1 MFDFVRNHT
10 RLMLGLVLLLI
21 IPSFVF
27 FGVQGYESFT
37 DGSRSAVARVDGVDI
52 TRAEWDFAHQ
62 RNVER
67 LRRQMPT
74 VDASLLDTPQMRR
87 ETLDGLVRERVLLAT
102 ANQLHLVPGDE
113 RLQRLFVTDPQF
125 AALRNPDGSVNRDI
139 LAAQGM
145 SSESFAQQ
153 LRQEFAMQQ
162 VLAGMA
168 GSAFAPAS
176 MARPSLDALLQR
188 REVQVQRFDP
198 AAFRDKVS
206 PTDADLEAYFK
217 ANEATFRATESAEI
231 EYVVLDLDSVM
242 KGVSVPEEDLRRFF
256 TENASRYTKAE
267 ERRASHILINADTA
281 MPAAERKK
289 ARERAEALLAE
300 LRQNPAAFAD
310 LARKNSQDAGSA
322 PNGGDLD
329 FFGRG
334 AMVKPFEDAVFA
346 MKQGEISNIIESDFG
361 YHIITLTGVRGGE
374 QQPFE
379 SVRAEIE
386 AEVRKSLAVKRYAEV
401 AEQFTNM
408 VFEQPDSLQPVVEK
422 LKLEKRTATVQRT
435 PAPGAT
441 GVLASAKLLEAVFG
455 NDAVSNKR
463 NTDAVETAPNQLA
476 SARIV
481 RHTPARVP
489 PLAEVRDQV
498 RERVVAEQA
507 AALARKEGT
516 AQLELLRKTPAQ
528 ALASPAIVVSRNQP
542 QGLPR
547 PLLDAVL
554 RADATA
560 MPTLIGVD
568 LGAQGFAVA
577 RLTQVL
583 PRDTPPAAE
592 AQLVSQYAQAWSGA
606 ETQAYLG
613 ALKTR
618 VKAVIKPAAGQ
629 AAASAPGP

>member
-52 TRAEWDFAHQ
+52 TRSEWDFAHQ

-74 VDASLLDTPQMRR
+74 VDAKLLDTPQMRR

-102 ANQLHLVPGDE
+102 ARQLHLVPGDE

-125 AALRNPDGSVNRDI
+125 AALRNPDGSVNREI

-145 SSESFAQQ
+145 SSEAFAQQ
-153 LRQEFAMQQ
+153 LRMEFATQQ
-162 VLAGMA
+162 VLAGVTR
-168 GSAFAPAS
+168 SSFAPAS
-176 MARPSLDALLQR
+176 IAAPSLDAVLQR

-198 AAFRDKVS
+198 AAFRGQVN
-206 PTDADLEAYFK
+206 PTEADLEAHHK
-217 ANEATFRATESAEI
+217 ANEAAFRATESADI
-231 EYVVLDLDSVM
+231 EYVVLDLDTVM
-242 KGVSVPEEDLRRFF
+242 KGVPVPEDDLRRFY

-267 ERRASHILINADTA
+267 ERRASHILINADAA
-281 MPAAERKK
+281 MAAADRKK
-289 ARERAEALLAE
+289 ARAQADALLAE
-300 LRQNPAAFAD
+300 LRRNPAAFAE
-310 LARKNSQDAGSA
+310 LARKNSQDTGSA
-322 PNGGDLD
+322 TGGGDLD

-334 AMVKPFEDAVFA
+334 SMVKPFEDAVFA
-346 MKQGEISNIIESDFG
+346 MKPGEISNVIESEFG

-374 QQPFE
+374 KQPFE
-379 SVRAEIE
+379 SVRGEIE
-386 AEVRKSLAVKRYAEV
+386 AEVRKSLAVKRFAEV
-401 AEQFTNM
+401 AEQFTNT
-408 VFEQPDSLQPVVEK
+408 VFEQPDSLQPVVDK
-422 LKLEKRTATVQRT
+422 LKLEKRTATVQRN

-441 GVLASAKLLEAVFG
+441 GLLASPKLLEAVFG
-455 NDAVSNKR
+455 TDAVKNKR

-476 SARIV
+476 AARIV
-481 RHTPARVP
+481 QHTPARAL
-489 PLAEVRDQV
+489 PLAEVKDRV

-516 AQLELLRKTPAQ
+516 AQLEALRKTPAQ
-528 ALASPAIVVSRNQP
+528 PLATPAVLVSRNQP

-547 PLLDAVL
+547 PLIDAVL

-560 MPTLIGVD
+560 LPVVLGVD
-568 LGAQGFAVA
+568 LGEQGFAVA
-577 RLTQVL
+577 RLSQVL
-583 PRDTPPAAE
+583 PRDTPAAAE
-592 AQLVSQYAQAWSGA
+592 AQLVSQYVQAWGGA

-613 ALKTR
+613 ALKAR
-618 VKAVIKPAAGQ
+618 VKAVIKPAAGS
-629 AAASAPGP
+629 AAASAPVP

>member
-10 RLMLGLVLLLI
+10 RLMLGMILLLI

-27 FGVQGYESFT
+27 FGVQGYDSFM
-37 DGSRSAVARVDGVDI
+37 DGSRGAVARVDGVDI
-52 TRAEWDFAHQ
+52 TRGEWDFAHQ

-74 VDASLLDTPQMRR
+74 VDAAMLDTPQMRR
-87 ETLDGLVRERVLLAT
+87 ESLDGLVRERVLLAT

-125 AALRNPDGSVNRDI
+125 AALRNPDGSVNRDL

-145 SSESFAQQ
+145 SSDSFAQQ
-153 LRQEFAMQQ
+153 LRTEFAMQQ
-162 VLAGMA
+162 VLAGVS
-168 GSAFAPAS
+168 GSSFAPAS
-176 MARPSLDALLQR
+176 MAAPSLNALLQR

-198 AAFRDKVS
+198 ATFRAKVN
-206 PTDADLEAYFK
+206 PTDVELEAHYK
-217 ANEATFRATESAEI
+217 ANEASFRATESADI

-242 KGVSVPEEDLRRFF
+242 KGVAVPEEDLRRFY

-267 ERRASHILINADTA
+267 ERRASHILINADAA
-281 MPAAERKK
+281 MPAPDRKK
-289 ARERAEALLAE
+289 ARAQADALLAE
-300 LRQNPAAFAD
+300 LRQTPQAFAD
-310 LARKNSQDAGSA
+310 LARKNSQDTGSA
-322 PNGGDLD
+322 TRGGDLD

-334 AMVKPFEDAVFA
+334 SMVKPFEDAVFA
-346 MKQGEISNIIESDFG
+346 MKPGEISNIVESEFG

-374 QQPFE
+374 KQAFE
-379 SVRAEIE
+379 SVRGEIE
-386 AEVRKSLAVKRYAEV
+386 AEVRKSLAVKRFAEV
-401 AEQFTNM
+401 AEQFTNT
-408 VFEQPDSLQPVVEK
+408 VFEQPDSLQPVVDK
-422 LKLEKRTATVQRT
+422 LKLEKRSASVQRS

-441 GVLASAKLLEAVFG
+441 GVLASPKLLESVFG
-455 NDAVSNKR
+455 ADAVKNKR
-463 NTDAVETAPNQLA
+463 NTAAVETAPNQLV

-481 RHTPARVP
+481 NHTPARVL
-489 PLAEVRDQV
+489 PLAEVKDRV

-516 AQLELLRKTPAQ
+516 AQLELLRKTPGQ
-528 ALASPAIVVSRNQP
+528 ALAAPAVVVSRNQP

-554 RADATA
+554 RADAKA
-560 MPTLIGVD
+560 LPALVGVD
-568 LGAQGFAVA
+568 LGEQGFAVA

-583 PRDTPPAAE
+583 PRDTPAAAE
-592 AQLVSQYAQAWSGA
+592 SQLVAQWVQAWGGA

-618 VKAVIKPAAGQ
+618 VKSVIKPAA
-629 AAASAPGP
+629 AAAVASAPVP

>member
-52 TRAEWDFAHQ
+52 TRSEWDFAHQ

-74 VDASLLDTPQMRR
+74 VDAKLLDTPQMRR
-87 ETLDGLVRERVLLAT
+87 ETLDGLVRERVLLTT
-102 ANQLHLVPGDE
+102 ARQLHLVPGDE

-125 AALRNPDGSVNRDI
+125 AALRNPDGSVNREI

-145 SSESFAQQ
+145 SSEAFAQQ
-153 LRQEFAMQQ
+153 LRMEFATQQ
-162 VLAGMA
+162 VLAGVTR
-168 GSAFAPAS
+168 SSFAPAS
-176 MARPSLDALLQR
+176 IAAPSLDAVLQR

-198 AAFRDKVS
+198 AAFRGQVN
-206 PTDADLEAYFK
+206 PTEADLEAHHK
-217 ANEATFRATESAEI
+217 ANEAAFRATESADI
-231 EYVVLDLDSVM
+231 EYVVLDLDTVM
-242 KGVSVPEEDLRRFF
+242 KGVPVPEDDLRRFY

-267 ERRASHILINADTA
+267 ERRASHILINADAA
-281 MPAAERKK
+281 MAAADRKK
-289 ARERAEALLAE
+289 ARAQADALLAE
-300 LRQNPAAFAD
+300 LRRNPAAFAE
-310 LARKNSQDAGSA
+310 LARKNSQDTGSA
-322 PNGGDLD
+322 TGGGDLD

-334 AMVKPFEDAVFA
+334 SMVKPFEDAVFA
-346 MKQGEISNIIESDFG
+346 MKPGEISNVIESEFG

-374 QQPFE
+374 KQPFE
-379 SVRAEIE
+379 SVRGEIE
-386 AEVRKSLAVKRYAEV
+386 AEVRKSLAVKRFAEV
-401 AEQFTNM
+401 AEQFTNT
-408 VFEQPDSLQPVVEK
+408 VFEQPDSLQPVVDK
-422 LKLEKRTATVQRT
+422 LKLEKRTATVQRN

-441 GVLASAKLLEAVFG
+441 GVLASPKLLEAVFG
-455 NDAVSNKR
+455 TDAVKNKR

-476 SARIV
+476 AARIV
-481 RHTPARVP
+481 QHTPARAL
-489 PLAEVRDQV
+489 PLAEVKDRV

-516 AQLELLRKTPAQ
+516 AQLEALRKTPAQ
-528 ALASPAIVVSRNQP
+528 PLATPAVLVSRNQP

-554 RADATA
+554 RADGTA
-560 MPTLIGVD
+560 LPVVLGVD
-568 LGAQGFAVA
+568 LGEQGFAVA
-577 RLTQVL
+577 RLSQVL
-583 PRDTPPAAE
+583 PRDTPAAAE
-592 AQLVSQYAQAWSGA
+592 AQLVSQYVQAWGGA

-613 ALKTR
+613 ALKAR
-618 VKAVIKPAAGQ
+618 VKAVIKPAAGS
-629 AAASAPGP
+629 AAASAPVP

>member
-162 VLAGMA
+162 VLAGMSN
-168 GSAFAPAS
+168 SALAPAS
-176 MARPSLDALLQR
+176 IAGPSLDALLQR

-198 AAFRDKVS
+198 AAFRDKVN
-206 PTDADLEAYFK
+206 PTDADLESHFK
-217 ANEATFRATESAEI
+217 ANEATFRATESADI
-231 EYVVLDLDSVM
+231 EYVVLDLDTVM
-242 KGVSVPEEDLRRFF
+242 TGIAVPEDDLRRFF
-256 TENASRYTKAE
+256 TENASRYTQAE
-267 ERRASHILINADTA
+267 ERRASHILINADGA
-281 MPAAERKK
+281 MPAADRKK
-289 ARERAEALLAE
+289 ARAQAEALLTE

-322 PNGGDLD
+322 PRGGDLD

-334 AMVKPFEDAVFA
+334 SMVKPFEDAVFA
-346 MKQGEISNIIESDFG
+346 MKPGEISNIIESDFG

-374 QQPFE
+374 QRAFE

-386 AEVRKSLAVKRYAEV
+386 AEVRRSLAVKRFAEV

-408 VFEQPDSLQPVVEK
+408 VFEQPESLQPVVEK
-422 LKLEKRTATVQRT
+422 LKLEKRAATVQRSA
-435 PAPGAT
+435 APGAT
-441 GVLASAKLLEAVFG
+441 GVLASPKLLEAVFG
-455 NDAVSNKR
+455 NDAVRNKR
-463 NTDAVETAPNQLA
+463 NTDAVETAPNQLV

-481 RHTPARVP
+481 QHTPARVL
-489 PLAEVRDQV
+489 PLAEVKDRV

-507 AALARKEGT
+507 AALARKEGA
-516 AQLELLRKTPAQ
+516 AQLEMLRKTPAQ

-554 RADATA
+554 RADTTA
-560 MPTLIGVD
+560 MPLLLGVD
-568 LGAQGFAVA
+568 LGEQGFAVA

-583 PRDTPPAAE
+583 PRDTPAAAE
-592 AQLVSQYAQAWSGA
+592 AQLVSQYVQAWSGA

-618 VKAVIKPAAGQ
+618 VKAVIKPAAAQ
-629 AAASAPGP
+629 AAASAPVP

>member
-62 RNVER
+62 RNVDR
-67 LRRQMPT
+67 LRQQMPT

-87 ETLDGLVRERVLLAT
+87 ETLDGLIRERVLLAT

-125 AALRNPDGSVNRDI
+125 ASLRNPDGSVNRDI

-145 SSESFAQQ
+145 SSESFAQR
-153 LRQEFAMQQ
+153 LRQDFGMQQ
-162 VLAGMA
+162 VMA
-168 GSAFAPAS
+168 GLASSAFAPAS
-176 MARPSLDALLQR
+176 VAAPSLNALLQR
-188 REVQVQRFDP
+188 REVQVQRFDA
-198 AAFRDKVS
+198 AAFRDKVN
-206 PTDADLEAYFK
+206 PTEADLEAYFK
-217 ANEATFRATESAEI
+217 ANEAGFRTAESADI
-231 EYVVLDLDSVM
+231 EYVVLDLDTVM
-242 KGVSVPEEDLRRFF
+242 KGVSVPEEDLRRFY
-256 TENASRYTKAE
+256 TENASRYTQAE
-267 ERRASHILINADTA
+267 ERRASHILINADSA
-281 MPAAERKK
+281 MPAPERKK
-289 ARERAEALLAE
+289 ARAQAETLLAE
-300 LRQNPAAFAD
+300 LRQNPSSFAD
-310 LARKNSQDAGSA
+310 LARKNSQDSGSA
-322 PNGGDLD
+322 SRGGDLD

-334 AMVKPFEDAVFA
+334 SMVKPFEDAVFA
-346 MKQGEISNIIESDFG
+346 MKAGEISNIIESEFG

-374 QQPFE
+374 KRAFE

-386 AEVRKSLAVKRYAEV
+386 AEVRKSLAVKRFAEV

-408 VFEQPDSLQPVVEK
+408 VFEQPDSLQPVVDK
-422 LKLEKRTATVQRT
+422 LKLEKRTATVQRS

-455 NDAVSNKR
+455 NDAVRNKR
-463 NTDAVETAPNQLA
+463 NTDAVETAPNQLV

-481 RHTPARVP
+481 QHTPVRVP
-489 PLAEVRDQV
+489 PLAEVKDRV
-498 RERVVAEQA
+498 RERVVAEEA
-507 AALARKEGT
+507 AALARKEGA
-516 AQLELLRKTPAQ
+516 AQLEQMRKTPAQ
-528 ALASPAIVVSRNQP
+528 ALTSPTVVVSRNQP

-554 RADATA
+554 RVDVT
-560 MPTLIGVD
+560 TLPVLVGVD

-583 PRDTPPAAE
+583 PRDTPAAAE
-592 AQLVSQYAQAWSGA
+592 AQLVSQFVQAWSGA

-618 VKAVIKPAAGQ
+618 FKAVIKPAAGQ
-629 AAASAPGP
+629 AAASAPVP

>member
-37 DGSRSAVARVDGVDI
+37 DGSRSAVARVGGVDI

-74 VDASLLDTPQMRR
+74 IEASLLDTPQMRR

-125 AALRNPDGSVNRDI
+125 ASLRNPDGSVNRDI

-153 LRQEFAMQQ
+153 LRMEFAMQQ
-162 VLAGMA
+162 VLAGVA
-168 GSAFAPAS
+168 KSSFAPAS
-176 MARPSLDALLQR
+176 IAAPSLDALLQR
-188 REVQVQRFDP
+188 REIQVQRFDP
-198 AAFRDKVS
+198 AAFRGQVNPS
-206 PTDADLEAYFK
+206 EADLEAHYK
-217 ANEATFRATESAEI
+217 ANEAGFRATESADI
-231 EYVVLDLDSVM
+231 EYVVLDLDTVM
-242 KGVSVPEEDLRRFF
+242 KGVAVPEDDLQRFYV
-256 TENASRYTKAE
+256 ENASRYTKAE
-267 ERRASHILINADTA
+267 ERRASHILINADAA
-281 MPAAERKK
+281 MPAADRKAARAK
-289 ARERAEALLAE
+289 AESLLAE
-300 LRQNPAAFAD
+300 LRKNPAAFAD
-310 LARKNSQDAGSA
+310 VARKNSQDAGSA
-322 PNGGDLD
+322 ANGGDLD

-346 MKQGEISNIIESDFG
+346 MKPGEISNVVESDFG

-374 QQPFE
+374 KQPLAA
-379 SVRAEIE
+379 VRAEIE
-386 AEVRKSLAVKRYAEV
+386 AEVRKSLAVKRFAEV
-401 AEQFTNM
+401 AEQFTNT
-408 VFEQPDSLQPVVEK
+408 VFEQPDSLQPVVDK
-422 LKLEKRTATVQRT
+422 LKLEKRTATVQRS

-441 GVLASAKLLEAVFG
+441 GVLASPKLLEAVFAT
-455 NDAVSNKR
+455 DAVTNKR
-463 NTDAVETAPNQLA
+463 NTDAVETAPNQLV

-481 RHTPARVP
+481 QHTPARTL
-489 PLAEVRDQV
+489 PLAEVKDRV

-507 AALARKEGT
+507 AAMARKEGA
-516 AQLELLRKTPAQ
+516 AQLEALRKTPAQ
-528 ALASPAIVVSRNQP
+528 PLASPAVVVSRNQP

-547 PLLDAVL
+547 PVIDAVL
-554 RADATA
+554 RAEAA
-560 MPTLIGVD
+560 ALPALVGVD
-568 LGAQGFAVA
+568 LGEQGFAVV

-592 AQLVSQYAQAWSGA
+592 AQLVSQYVQAWGNA
-606 ETQAYLG
+606 ETQAYLS

-618 VKAVIKPAAGQ
+618 VKAVIKPAADR
-629 AAASAPGP
+629 AATPSAAP

>member
-10 RLMLGLVLLLI
+10 RLMLGLILLLI

-27 FGVQGYESFT
+27 FGVQGYDSFM
-37 DGSRSAVARVDGVDI
+37 DGSRGAVARVDGVDI
-52 TRAEWDFAHQ
+52 TRGEWDFAHQ

-145 SSESFAQQ
+145 SSEAFAQQ
-153 LRQEFAMQQ
+153 LRSQFAMQQ
-162 VLAGMA
+162 VLAGVA
-168 GSAFAPAS
+168 GSSFAPAS
-176 MARPSLDALLQR
+176 MAAPSLDALLQR

-198 AAFRDKVS
+198 AAFRAKVN
-206 PTDADLEAYFK
+206 PTDAELEAHYK
-217 ANEATFRATESAEI
+217 ANEASFRATESADI

-242 KGVSVPEEDLRRFF
+242 KGVPVPEEDLRRFYS
-256 TENASRYTKAE
+256 ENASRYTKAE
-267 ERRASHILINADTA
+267 ERRASHILINADAA
-281 MPAAERKK
+281 MPAPDRKQ
-289 ARERAEALLAE
+289 ARGRADALLAE
-300 LRQNPAAFAD
+300 LRQNPQAFAE
-310 LARKNSQDAGSA
+310 LARKNSQDTGSA
-322 PNGGDLD
+322 SLGGDLD

-334 AMVKPFEDAVFA
+334 SMVKPFEDAVFA
-346 MKQGEISNIIESDFG
+346 MKPGEISNVIESEFG

-374 QQPFE
+374 KQAFE
-379 SVRAEIE
+379 AVRAEIE
-386 AEVRKSLAVKRYAEV
+386 AEVRKSLAAKRFAEV
-401 AEQFTNM
+401 AEQFTNT
-408 VFEQPDSLQPVVEK
+408 VFEQPDSLQPVVDK
-422 LKLEKRTATVQRT
+422 LKLDKRSATVQRS
-435 PAPGAT
+435 PAPGVT
-441 GVLASAKLLEAVFG
+441 GVLASPKLLEAVFG
-455 NDAVSNKR
+455 NDAVKNRR
-463 NTDAVETAPNQLA
+463 NTDAVETAPNQLV

-481 RHTPARVP
+481 NHSPARVL
-489 PLAEVRDQV
+489 PLAEVKDRV

-507 AALARKEGT
+507 AALAREEGA
-516 AQLELLRKTPAQ
+516 AQLEQLRKTPAQ
-528 ALASPAIVVSRNQP
+528 ALATPAVVVSRNQP

-547 PLLDAVL
+547 ALLDAVL
-554 RADATA
+554 RADAK
-560 MPTLIGVD
+560 TLPLLLGVD
-568 LGAQGFAVA
+568 LGEQGFALA

-583 PRDTPPAAE
+583 PRDTPPTAE
-592 AQLVSQYAQAWSGA
+592 PQLVAQYVQAWSGA

-618 VKAVIKPAAGQ
+618 VKAVIKPAAA
-629 AAASAPGP
+629 AAASAPVP

>member
-52 TRAEWDFAHQ
+52 TRSEWDFAHQ

-74 VDASLLDTPQMRR
+74 VDAKLLDTPQMRR

-102 ANQLHLVPGDE
+102 ARQLHLVPGDE

-125 AALRNPDGSVNRDI
+125 AALRNPDGSVNREI

-145 SSESFAQQ
+145 SSEAFAQQ
-153 LRQEFAMQQ
+153 LRMEFATQQ
-162 VLAGMA
+162 VLAGVTR
-168 GSAFAPAS
+168 SSFAPAS
-176 MARPSLDALLQR
+176 IAAPSLDAVLQR

-198 AAFRDKVS
+198 AAFRGQVN
-206 PTDADLEAYFK
+206 PTEADLEAHHK
-217 ANEATFRATESAEI
+217 ANEAAFRATESADI
-231 EYVVLDLDSVM
+231 EYVVLDLDTVM
-242 KGVSVPEEDLRRFF
+242 KGVPVPEDDLRRFY

-267 ERRASHILINADTA
+267 ERRASHILINADAA
-281 MPAAERKK
+281 MAAADRKK
-289 ARERAEALLAE
+289 ARAQADALLAE
-300 LRQNPAAFAD
+300 LRRNPAAFAE
-310 LARKNSQDAGSA
+310 LARKNSQDTGSA
-322 PNGGDLD
+322 TGGGDLD

-334 AMVKPFEDAVFA
+334 SMVKPFEDAVFA
-346 MKQGEISNIIESDFG
+346 MKPGEISNVIESEFG

-374 QQPFE
+374 KQPFE
-379 SVRAEIE
+379 SVRGEIE
-386 AEVRKSLAVKRYAEV
+386 AEVRKSLAVKRFAEV
-401 AEQFTNM
+401 AEQFTNT
-408 VFEQPDSLQPVVEK
+408 VFEQPDSLQPVVDK
-422 LKLEKRTATVQRT
+422 LKLEKRTATVQRN

-441 GVLASAKLLEAVFG
+441 GVLASPKLLEAVFG
-455 NDAVSNKR
+455 TDAVKNKR

-476 SARIV
+476 AARIV
-481 RHTPARVP
+481 QHTPARAL
-489 PLAEVRDQV
+489 PLAEVKDRV

-516 AQLELLRKTPAQ
+516 AQLEALRKTPAQ
-528 ALASPAIVVSRNQP
+528 PLATPAVLVSRNQP

-547 PLLDAVL
+547 PLIDAVL

-560 MPTLIGVD
+560 LPVVLGVD
-568 LGAQGFAVA
+568 LGEQGFAVA
-577 RLTQVL
+577 RLSQVL
-583 PRDTPPAAE
+583 PRDTPAAAE
-592 AQLVSQYAQAWSGA
+592 AQLVSQYVQAWGGA

-613 ALKTR
+613 ALKAR
-618 VKAVIKPAAGQ
+618 VKAVIKPAAGS
-629 AAASAPGP
+629 AAASAPVP

>member
-52 TRAEWDFAHQ
+52 TRSEWDFAHQ

-74 VDASLLDTPQMRR
+74 VDAKLLDTPQMRR

-102 ANQLHLVPGDE
+102 ARQLHLVPGDE

-125 AALRNPDGSVNRDI
+125 AALRNPDGSVNREI

-145 SSESFAQQ
+145 SSEAFAQQ
-153 LRQEFAMQQ
+153 LRMEFATQQ
-162 VLAGMA
+162 VLAGVTR
-168 GSAFAPAS
+168 SSFAPAS
-176 MARPSLDALLQR
+176 IAAPSLDAVLQR

-198 AAFRDKVS
+198 AAFRGQVN
-206 PTDADLEAYFK
+206 PTEADLEAHHK
-217 ANEATFRATESAEI
+217 ANEAAFRATESADI
-231 EYVVLDLDSVM
+231 EYVVLDLDTVM
-242 KGVSVPEEDLRRFF
+242 KGVPVPEDDLRRFY

-267 ERRASHILINADTA
+267 ERRASHILINADAA
-281 MPAAERKK
+281 MAAADRKK
-289 ARERAEALLAE
+289 ARAQADALLAE
-300 LRQNPAAFAD
+300 LRRNPAAFAE
-310 LARKNSQDAGSA
+310 LARKNSQDTGSA
-322 PNGGDLD
+322 TGGGDLD

-334 AMVKPFEDAVFA
+334 SMVKPFEDAVFA
-346 MKQGEISNIIESDFG
+346 MKPGEISNVIESEFG

-374 QQPFE
+374 KQPFE
-379 SVRAEIE
+379 SVRGEIE
-386 AEVRKSLAVKRYAEV
+386 AEVRKSLAVKRFAEV
-401 AEQFTNM
+401 AEQFTNT
-408 VFEQPDSLQPVVEK
+408 VFEQPDSLQPVVDK
-422 LKLEKRTATVQRT
+422 LKLEKRTATVQRN

-441 GVLASAKLLEAVFG
+441 GVLASPKLLEAVFG
-455 NDAVSNKR
+455 TDAVKNKR

-476 SARIV
+476 AARIV
-481 RHTPARVP
+481 QHTPARAL
-489 PLAEVRDQV
+489 PLAEVKDRV

-516 AQLELLRKTPAQ
+516 AQLEALRKTPAQ
-528 ALASPAIVVSRNQP
+528 PLATPAVLVSRNQP

-547 PLLDAVL
+547 PLIDAVL

-560 MPTLIGVD
+560 LPVVLGVD
-568 LGAQGFAVA
+568 LGEQGFAVA
-577 RLTQVL
+577 RLSQVL
-583 PRDTPPAAE
+583 PRDTPAAAE
-592 AQLVSQYAQAWSGA
+592 AQLVSQYVQAWGGA

-613 ALKTR
+613 ALKAR
-618 VKAVIKPAAGQ
+618 VKAVIKPAAGST
-629 AAASAPGP
+629 AASAPVP

>member
-145 SSESFAQQ
+145 SSEAFAQQ

-162 VLAGMA
+162 VLAGVA
-168 GSAFAPAS
+168 GSTFAPAS
-176 MARPSLDALLQR
+176 IAAPSLNALLQR

-198 AAFRDKVS
+198 STFRDKVS

-217 ANEATFRATESAEI
+217 ANEAAFRAAESAEI
-231 EYVVLDLDSVM
+231 EYVVLDLDTVM

-256 TENASRYTKAE
+256 AENASRYTQAE
-267 ERRASHILINADTA
+267 ERRASHILINADAA
-281 MPAAERKK
+281 MPAPDRKQ
-289 ARERAEALLAE
+289 ARAKAEALLSE
-300 LRQNPAAFAD
+300 VRQNPAAFAE

-322 PNGGDLD
+322 PRGGDLD
-329 FFGRG
+329 YFGRG
-334 AMVKPFEDAVFA
+334 SMVKPFEDAVFA
-346 MKQGEISNIIESDFG
+346 MKPGEISNVIESDFG
-361 YHIITLTGVRGGE
+361 YHIITLTGVRGG
-374 QQPFE
+374 QTQAFE
-379 SVRAEIE
+379 SVRGEIE
-386 AEVRKSLAVKRYAEV
+386 AEVRKSLAVKRFAEV
-401 AEQFTNM
+401 AEQFTNT
-408 VFEQPDSLQPVVEK
+408 VFEQPDSLQPVVDK
-422 LKLEKRTATVQRT
+422 FKLEKRTASVQRS
-435 PAPGAT
+435 AAAGAT
-441 GVLASAKLLEAVFG
+441 GVLASPKLLEAVFG
-455 NDAVSNKR
+455 NDAVRNKR
-463 NTDAVETAPNQLA
+463 NTDAVETAPNQLV

-481 RHTPARVP
+481 QHTPARVL
-489 PLAEVRDQV
+489 PLAEVKDRV
-498 RERVVAEQA
+498 RERVVTEQA

-516 AQLELLRKTPAQ
+516 AQLERLRATPAQ
-528 ALASPAIVVSRNQP
+528 ALAAPAVVVSRNQP

-547 PLLDAVL
+547 ALLDAVL
-554 RADATA
+554 RAEATA
-560 MPTLIGVD
+560 LPVLLGVD
-568 LGAQGFAVA
+568 LGEQGFAVA

-592 AQLVSQYAQAWSGA
+592 TQLVSQYVQAWSGA

-613 ALKTR
+613 GLKAR
-618 VKAVIKPAAGQ
+618 VGAVIKPAAAQG
-629 AAASAPGP
+629 AASAPVP

>member
-62 RNVER
+62 RNVDR
-67 LRRQMPT
+67 LRQQMPT

-87 ETLDGLVRERVLLAT
+87 ETLDGLIRERVLLAT

-125 AALRNPDGSVNRDI
+125 ASLRNPDGSVNRDI

-145 SSESFAQQ
+145 SSESFAQR
-153 LRQEFAMQQ
+153 LRQDFGMQQ
-162 VLAGMA
+162 VMAGMA
-168 GSAFAPAS
+168 SSAFAPAS
-176 MARPSLDALLQR
+176 VAAPSLNALLQR
-188 REVQVQRFDP
+188 REVQVQRFDA
-198 AAFRDKVS
+198 AAFRDKVN
-206 PTDADLEAYFK
+206 PTEADLEAYFK
-217 ANEATFRATESAEI
+217 ANEAGFRTAESADI
-231 EYVVLDLDSVM
+231 EYVVLDLDTVM
-242 KGVSVPEEDLRRFF
+242 KGVSVPEEDLRRFY
-256 TENASRYTKAE
+256 TENASRYTQAE
-267 ERRASHILINADTA
+267 ERRASHILINADSA
-281 MPAAERKK
+281 MPAPERKK
-289 ARERAEALLAE
+289 ARAQAETLLAE
-300 LRQNPAAFAD
+300 LRQNPSSFAD
-310 LARKNSQDAGSA
+310 LARKNSQDSGSA
-322 PNGGDLD
+322 SRGGDLD

-334 AMVKPFEDAVFA
+334 SMVKPFEDAVFA
-346 MKQGEISNIIESDFG
+346 MKAGEISNIIESEFG

-374 QQPFE
+374 KRAFE

-386 AEVRKSLAVKRYAEV
+386 AEVRKSLAVKRFAEV

-408 VFEQPDSLQPVVEK
+408 VFEQPDSLQPVVDK
-422 LKLEKRTATVQRT
+422 LKLEKRTATVQRS

-455 NDAVSNKR
+455 NDAVRNKR
-463 NTDAVETAPNQLA
+463 NTDAVETAPNQLV

-481 RHTPARVP
+481 QHTPVRVP
-489 PLAEVRDQV
+489 PLAEVKDRV
-498 RERVVAEQA
+498 RERVVAEEA
-507 AALARKEGT
+507 AALARKEGA
-516 AQLELLRKTPAQ
+516 AQLEQMRKTPAQ
-528 ALASPAIVVSRNQP
+528 ALTSPTVVVSRNQP

-554 RADATA
+554 RVDVT
-560 MPTLIGVD
+560 TLPVLVGVD

-583 PRDTPPAAE
+583 PRDTPAAAE
-592 AQLVSQYAQAWSGA
+592 AQLVSQFVQAWSGA

-618 VKAVIKPAAGQ
+618 FKAVIKPAAGQ
-629 AAASAPGP
+629 AAASAPVP